1 VSLVDENF
9 GVRHP
14 NDHDIAVGEAEAQLV
29 AHVLGEFARGFAI
42 IVLSFHYRGGDIGG
56 YLPRI
61 ALLLRQMN
69 SRWAMLGLK
78 LGDPGLRWARASVGS
93 VGITRKKMRQVGVL
107 LLEPFFYIRLKKAP
121 T

>member
-1 VSLVDENF
+1 VGVPLVDENF

-14 NDHDIAVGEAEAQLV
+14 NDHDVAVGEAVAQLV

-42 IVLSFHYRGGDIGG
+42 IVLSFRYRGGDIGG

-78 LGDPGLRWARASVGS
+78 LGDPGLRWARASVGKCGYNKEEDETGWS
-93 VGITRKKMRQVGVL
+93 
-107 LLEPFFYIRLKKAP
+107 ASS
-121 T
+121 